1 MKKQTPQAVAKKFYR
16 RVRII
21 KMILLWVVSIAVTLG
36 FTFLPLAIPVTV
48 PNRLPSIIFMIAA
61 IIGYL
66 VPLWLSIRFTKKMN
80 AIPVA
85 QRISMMKEQQAATR
99 GDLSWAVKRLKR
111 AGRHMIFAYVLFFVL
126 LTLGLMSAPDLESRA
141 TLATVFWAGYF
152 SLFSKVLNLWSPV
165 CRDIENAASPEAY
178 PRLHATVRRAADAIG
193 CKGDIAIEL
202 RHDCNAG
209 IVKLGKGY
217 HIQLGTALWSV
228 LTEEE
233 LYQVMLHEFAHM
245 TDPHIVKYDKPLG
258 RLFNMASGDGFCGF
272 TLYAETRFT
281 FERMMYLMLASE
293 QLETYADQM
302 LKEKGDPATAAAA
315 LAKTGMYVFYD
326 QHESIDR
333 LPSFY
338 ASEAPR
344 DNIATLT
351 AETFRETLD
360 ERKDFWMHLFDIELI
375 PQTQSHPIFRERRKA
390 LGAADLPLDVSL
402 PSLDTPF
409 GQECVKAMKQTDEHL
424 FSLISTDYA
433 NDRARLYQQPL
444 KIIEDY
450 EKSET
455 PYTTAELSP
464 VINAYR
470 DTDQRDRALAICEHI
485 LATEENVFATAHALY
500 FKGCYLLNHYNP
512 AGMDLIYQAMD
523 INKNYVEEGI
533 DLIGQFCCTMGLEA
547 EREVYREKYVELMQ
561 YNMDKWDHAGVLAP
575 SDHLV
580 AESFPDDRLPRM
592 LEYMIKVGEG
602 HIHSIYLV
610 RKIITDDFF
619 VSPFVIRFE
628 EGTSDEQINKAMTA
642 IFHFL
647 DTTPEDWN
655 YALFLYDEPRKK
667 AVEKVKGSL
676 VWKKE
681 QVPSA

>member
-1 MKKQTPQAVAKKFYR
+1 MKKQTPHAVAASFHR
-16 RVRII
+16 RVSII
-21 KMILLWVVSIAVTLG
+21 KMILLWIISIAVTLG
-36 FTFLPLAIPVTV
+36 FTFLPLAIPVTI
-48 PNRLPSIIFMIAA
+48 PNRLPSIILMIAA
-61 IIGYL
+61 IIGYF
-66 VPLWLSIRFTKKMN
+66 VPAFLSIRFTKKMN

-85 QRISMMKEQQAATR
+85 QRIAMMKEQQAATR

-111 AGRHMIFAYVLFFVL
+111 AGWHMILAYVLFFVL
-126 LTLGLMSAPDLESRA
+126 LSLGLMSAPDLESRA
-141 TLATVFWAGYF
+141 TVATVFWGGYF
-152 SLFSKVLNLWSPV
+152 SLFIKVLNLWSPV
-165 CRDIENAASPEAY
+165 CRDIENAASKQDY
-178 PRLHATVRRAADAIG
+178 PLLHATVRRAADALG
-193 CKGDIAIEL
+193 CKGDLAIEL

-209 IVKLGKGY
+209 ILKDGKGY
-217 HIQLGTALWSV
+217 HIQLGTILWSV

-245 TDPHIVKYDKPLG
+245 TDPHIVKQDKPLA
-258 RLFNMASGDGFCGF
+258 RLFNMASGSGFCGF

-281 FERMMYLMLASE
+281 FERTMYLMLASE

-326 QHESIDR
+326 QHEVNDR

-338 ASEAPR
+338 ESEKPR

-351 AETFRETLD
+351 AETFRKTFE
-360 ERKDFWMHLFDIELI
+360 ERKDFWMHLYDIELI

-390 LGAADLPLDVSL
+390 LGAADLPLDISL
-402 PSLDTPF
+402 PSLSTPF
-409 GQECVKAMKQTDEHL
+409 GQECVKAMVQTDKYL
-424 FSLISTDYA
+424 LALISESYEK
-433 NDRARLYQQPL
+433 DRARIYLPAL
-444 KIIEDY
+444 KVIEAY

-470 DTDQRDRALAICEHI
+470 DTEQRNKALTICEHI
-485 LATEENVFATAHALY
+485 LATEENLFATAHALY
-500 FKGCYLLNHYNP
+500 FKGCYLLNSYDP
-512 AGMDLIYQAMD
+512 AGIDLIYQAMD

-561 YNMDKWDHAGVLAP
+561 YNMDKWDYASVLTP
-575 SDHLV
+575 SDNLIP
-580 AESFPDDRLPRM
+580 ESFPDDRLPRM
-592 LEYMIKVGEG
+592 LDYMIKVGEG

-610 RKIITDDFF
+610 RKVITDDFF
-619 VSPFVIRFE
+619 VSPFVIRFD
-628 EGTSDEQINKAMTA
+628 EGTSDEQIDKTMTA

-647 DTTPEDWN
+647 DTAPEDWH
-655 YALFLYDEPRKK
+655 YALFMYDDVRKK
-667 AVEKVKGSL
+667 AVEKVKGSC
-676 VWKKE
+676 VWQKK
-681 QVPSA
+681 QAR